1 MVEIKKMS
9 TPIISTPKYLEPIPL
24 MIEKEEDKPYPCDAL
39 GELLGGAVVAIA
51 SAVQVPV
58 ALAAQSILTA
68 AAMASQSHAN
78 VLRAGQ
84 RIPLSLFGLTVAES
98 GDRKS
103 SADRLALHAHREH
116 QQILKRRQKVEEKE
130 FRNLRNVYQKAHA
143 IILDKVKHEKPEVVA
158 AELSKLNEPAEP
170 KQPIILVEEPTIEG
184 LQKSLLRGHSSQGF
198 FSDEGG
204 LFFGGH
210 ATKPENALKS
220 FAGLSKL
227 WDGATITRTRA
238 GDGESAT
245 RSGCRLSA
253 HLMMQPVVAQEILN
267 NPILLGQGL
276 LARFLIS
283 WPSSLAG
290 TRLYRDMDAT
300 SDHRL
305 IEFWK
310 RMNILLTTTPKH
322 DEHDELSA
330 PDLKLENTAQSAW
343 IRYHDEI
350 EKTLGRGG
358 EMQEI
363 KSTAAKSAENALRI
377 AGVIAVTEGL
387 TIITQEIM
395 ERAAILSRWYLNEA
409 LRLAYPAKIEMRLL
423 NAQRLLDWLIA
434 KGWGSFDARR
444 LQREGPM
451 LVRKSYKQR
460 DHLLATLVEHR
471 WLSTRDGK
479 EFRLSTSTTSL
490 TFATTQPR

>member
-1 MVEIKKMS
+1 MKMS
-9 TPIISTPKYLEPIPL
+9 TPIISRPKYVEPIPL
-24 MIEKEEDKPYPCDAL
+24 LIEKEEDKPYPVDAL
-39 GELLGGAVVAIA
+39 GELLGGAVAAIA
-51 SAVQVPV
+51 SAVQVPD

-68 AAMASQSHAN
+68 AAMASQPHAN

-116 QQILKRRQKVEEKE
+116 QQILKRRQKVAEKE
-130 FRNLRNVYQKAHA
+130 FRNLRDAYQKAHS
-143 IILDKVKHEKPEVVA
+143 IVLDRTKHEKPEVVA
-158 AELSKLNEPAEP
+158 TELTKLNEPTEP
-170 KQPIILVEEPTIEG
+170 KLPIILVEEPTIEG

-210 ATKPENALKS
+210 ATKSENILKS

-227 WDGATITRTRA
+227 WDGAPITRTRA
-238 GDGESAT
+238 ADGESAT

-253 HLMMQPVVAQEILN
+253 HLMIQPIVAQDILN

-283 WPSSLAG
+283 WPQSLAG
-290 TRLYRDMDAT
+290 TRLYQDIDAT

-305 IEFWK
+305 INFWK
-310 RMNILLTTTPKH
+310 RMSSLLETPAKH
-322 DEHDELSA
+322 DENDELSA
-330 PDLKLENTAQSAW
+330 PDLKLEIPAQSAW

-387 TIITQEIM
+387 SIITKEIM

-409 LRLAYPAKIEMRLL
+409 HRLAYPTKIEMRLL
-423 NAQRLLDWLIA
+423 NAQQLLDWLTA
-434 KGWGSFDARR
+434 KCWVSFDARR

-451 LVRKSYKQR
+451 LVRKSSKQR
-460 DHLLATLVEHR
+460 DQLLAILVEHCF
-471 WLSTRDGK
+471 LSTTDGK
-479 EFRLSTSTTSL
+479 EYHLAKSMRPQTFSTIQS
-490 TFATTQPR
+490 R

>member
-1 MVEIKKMS
+1 MVEVKEMS
-9 TPIISTPKYLEPIPL
+9 ATIISTPKYIEPIPL
-24 MIEKEEDKPYPCDAL
+24 LIEKEEAKPYPSDAL

-51 SAVQVPV
+51 TAVQVPV

-68 AAMASQSHAN
+68 AAMASQPHAN
-78 VLRAGQ
+78 VLRSGQ

-116 QQILKRRQKVEEKE
+116 QQILKRRQKVAEKE
-130 FRNLRNVYQKAHA
+130 FRNLRNAYQKAHA
-143 IILDKVKHEKPEVVA
+143 IVLDRTKHEKPEIVA
-158 AELSKLNEPAEP
+158 AELSKLNEPTEP
-170 KQPIILVEEPTIEG
+170 RQPIILVEEPTIEG

-210 ATKPENALKS
+210 ATKPENILKS

-227 WDGATITRTRA
+227 WDGAPITRTRA
-238 GDGESAT
+238 ADGESAT

-253 HLMMQPVVAQEILN
+253 HLMIQPIVAQDILN

-276 LARFLIS
+276 LARFLIA

-290 TRLYRDMDAT
+290 TRLYRDIDAT

-305 IEFWK
+305 VAFWK
-310 RMNILLTTTPKH
+310 RMSTLLATPPKH
-322 DEHDELSA
+322 DEHDEISA
-330 PDLKLENTAQSAW
+330 PDLKLEASAQSSW

-350 EKTLGRGG
+350 EITLGRGG

-387 TIITQEIM
+387 SIITQEIM
-395 ERAAILSRWYLNEA
+395 DRAAILSRWYLYEA
-409 LRLAYPAKIEMRLL
+409 LRLAYPARIEMRLL
-423 NAQRLLDWLIA
+423 NAQRLLDWLTA
-434 KGWGSFDARR
+434 KGWLSFDARR

-451 LVRKSYKQR
+451 SVRKSFKQR
-460 DHLLATLVEHR
+460 DQLLAILVEHR
-471 WLSTRDGK
+471 WLSTTDGK
-479 EFRLSTSTTSL
+479 EFRMSTSARSL
-490 TFATTQPR
+490 RFATTEPK